1 MAKISAP
8 LPSPPV
14 RNRLLAA
21 LLPADFALLQP
32 HLRPVVLPLKKEIEC
47 FRDLHLQFTADF
59 GVSKEVSAIAET
71 SVVIFA

>member
-1 MAKISAP
+1 M
-8 LPSPPV
+8 
-14 RNRLLAA
+14 
-21 LLPADFALLQP
+21 PADFALLQP